1 MKSLIIGTLM
11 KVTKNSR
18 SAANRIKKL
27 KARAQRGKAKK
38 DQLQRTKQMQS
49 VKMRLSLSNKDGHV
63 SSIREYLGTIEQD
76 ITQFSNGVS
85 PAIELMDM
93 ICNDQRLKPW
103 IENNREV
110 VLTMQEE
117 IGFVEDIT
125 KQLRVVRD
133 EAVGELATFQATE
146 FEDREA
152 MIQFA
157 YGIILRIASTAES
170 AREQFENIGGQ
181 LLERVLELKPQ
192 LEAFIEE

>member
-1 MKSLIIGTLM
+1 M

-27 KARAQRGKAKK
+27 KARANRGKAKK
-38 DQLQRTKQMQS
+38 DKLQRTKQMQS

-103 IENNREV
+103 IEGNREV
-110 VLTMQEE
+110 VVTMQEE
-117 IGFVEDIT
+117 IEFVEEIT
-125 KQLRVVRD
+125 KQLRIVRD

-170 AREQFENIGGQ
+170 AREQFENIGRQ
-181 LLERVLELKPQ
+181 LLDRVVELKPQ
-192 LEAFIEE
+192 LDAYIEE